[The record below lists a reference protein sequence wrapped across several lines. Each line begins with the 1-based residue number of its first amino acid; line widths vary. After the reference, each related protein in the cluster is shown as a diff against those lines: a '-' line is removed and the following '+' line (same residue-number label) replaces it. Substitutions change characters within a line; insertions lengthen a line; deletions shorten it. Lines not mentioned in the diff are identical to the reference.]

1 MVSEAQ
7 IDALADGRGCA
18 ELDGQERAVLA
29 LCKEVTRGPG
39 ASAQTRV
46 ALRAVGFDDDEALVE
61 RVLTASFNVFVGRV
75 LRSLT
80 SRTNPVAR
88 MGGAGS
94 SPKASLGCET
104 TSELV
109 PVVKLLE
116 GEERCACHRSC
127 ARGIRRCKRHRQVEP
142 HPNLLAQRRVDALR
156 VDQQSPLLL
165 VVVV

>member
-1 MVSEAQ
+1 M
-7 IDALADGRGCA
+7 
-18 ELDGQERAVLA
+18 LA
-29 LCKEVTRGPG
+29 LGEEVTHGPV
-39 ASAQTRV
+39 ASAQTLV
-46 ALRAVGFDDDEALVE
+46 ALRAVGFDDDEALVA
-61 RVLTASFNVFVGRV
+61 RVLAASFHVCVGRV

-80 SRTNPVAR
+80 ISRTHPVAR

-109 PVVKLLE
+109 PAVKLLE

-127 ARGIRRCKRHRQVEP
+127 ARGIRRSKRHRQVEP
-142 HPNLLAQRRVDALR
+142 HANLLAQRGVDALR